1 MNGEGLQHQDGHS
14 QLLALTVPKLRAYDP
29 AFAFELTVIIRD
41 GIERMYGQGEDVFY
55 YLTVT
60 NQNEVIAAF
69 QGWGTGEEGAVI
81 DGGILRGLY
90 AFEHRVPDAEASAP
104 VANCWAVARS

>member
-1 MNGEGLQHQDGHS
+1 MARGFLLGGTSGRTTLNGEGLHQDGHS

-60 NQNEVIAAF
+60 NQNEVMLALP
-69 QGWGTGEEGAVI
+69 GLGTARR
-81 DGGILRGLY
+81 GG
-90 AFEHRVPDAEASAP
+90 H
-104 VANCWAVARS
+104 